1 MIKYFHSKK
10 SLAIISFTMIFLFL
24 TSLSTKEIRSTKEG
38 GSWCSP
44 NTWVSKEIPAENDNV
59 IIDGEVLV
67 NCPAF
72 ADSLFLNPT
81 ANLVINSTD
90 SLQCHYVKFIEIDSK
105 KGNIHNNGKI
115 IVEEKQ
121 VVEEEVAY

>member
-38 GSWCSP
+38 GNWCEP
-44 NTWVSKEIPAENDNV
+44 KTWVTGEIPGENDKV

-72 ADSLFLNPT
+72 ANEVFINVDGFMKISEKDSLIC
-81 ANLVINSTD
+81 NLIILD
-90 SLQCHYVKFIEIDSK
+90 EKDGK
-105 KGNIHNNGKI
+105 KGQIQNKGII
-115 IVEEKQ
+115 IVEEKKNKTGGG
-121 VVEEEVAY
+121 E